1 MKHQR
6 VRHRNRSL
14 ILLTPLTA
22 LVLTA
27 GCGGGRHLYKG
38 PGYSE
43 SGIASWYG
51 KKFDGRQTANGEV
64 YDMRAMTAAHRTL
77 PFGTIVRVTNLENDR
92 RVTLRINDRGPF
104 IRGRIIDLSYGAAH
118 RLNMVRAGLAMVRID
133 VLRSPIAF
141 EPMPMRPY
149 RSLDSFIQFDPTP
162 INPVRLERP
171 RTVSLSES

>member
-1 MKHQR
+1 MNQQQ

-14 ILLTPLTA
+14 ILLTTSTA
-22 LVLTA
+22 LVLAA
-27 GCGGGRHLYKG
+27 GCGGGKHRYKG

-51 KKFDGRQTANGEV
+51 KKFDGRQTANGEI

-77 PFGTIVRVTNLENDR
+77 PFGTVVRVTNLENDR

-104 IRGRIIDLSYGAAH
+104 IRGRIIDLSYGAAQ

-133 VLRSPIAF
+133 VLRSPIAY
-141 EPMPMRPY
+141 EPTPLRSH
-149 RSLDSFIQFDPTP
+149 RSLDSFVQFDPTP
-162 INPVRLERP
+162 MNPVRLERP
-171 RTVSLSES
+171 RKVSLSDG